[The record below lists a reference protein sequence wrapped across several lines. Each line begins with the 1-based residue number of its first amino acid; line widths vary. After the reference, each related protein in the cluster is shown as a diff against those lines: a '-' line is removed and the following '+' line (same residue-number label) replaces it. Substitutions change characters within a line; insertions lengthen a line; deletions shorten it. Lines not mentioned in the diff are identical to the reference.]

1 MNIDLSTLKAHAQG
15 RWHHIHATLGI
26 PTELLNP
33 HKHQPC
39 PHCGGKDRFRYT
51 DYQGYGGFICN
62 QCTPQG
68 GSGLDLIMLVLG
80 YTFAEAVHAVAGVLG
95 IGKPVIDTPTPIK
108 PPVSVSKPIQ
118 DKQAVLA
125 SLLAQTALIDDSSPV
140 ACYLQ
145 QRGLDW
151 QRIASHTSTL
161 RFHAA
166 LPYWTPSTQS
176 KPLHLGNFPA
186 MIASITTPAG
196 ELMGIHCTY
205 LMQSKDGWS
214 KLVLAHPQT
223 GEPLPAKKMQS
234 RYPQALTGAAV
245 QLHPINATLGIAEG
259 IETALAAHQLFQ
271 IPVWACL
278 SAHGVQSFAIP
289 PEVKLLVIFADHDE
303 AGINASHKLERRA
316 LQQGLQVKYWQA
328 ETPDFDVLD
337 ELNRLKNKAAP
348 NHFGQPHME
357 N

>member
-1 MNIDLSTLKAHAQG
+1 MNIDLPTLKAQAQG
-15 RWHHIHATLGI
+15 NWHHIHAALGI
-26 PTELLNP
+26 PTQLLNP

-51 DYQGYGGFICN
+51 DYQNNGGFICN

-68 GSGLDLIMLVLG
+68 GSGFDLIMLVSG
-80 YTFAEAVHAVAGVLG
+80 YTFSEAIQAVAGVLG
-95 IGKPVIDTPTPIK
+95 IQATTPIRPLIK
-108 PPVSVSKPIQ
+108 PPTSISKPLQ
-118 DKQAVLA
+118 DKQAKLA
-125 SLLAQTALIDDSSPV
+125 SLLAQTTPTDAYSPIKH
-140 ACYLQ
+140 YLQ
-145 QRGLDW
+145 QRGLNW
-151 QRIASHTSTL
+151 QRIESHTSTL

-166 LPYWTPSTQS
+166 LPYWTPSIED

-186 MIASITTPAG
+186 MIAPITTHTG

-205 LMQSKDGWS
+205 LQQRANGWQ
-214 KLVLAHPQT
+214 KLTLTHPQT
-223 GEPLPAKKMQS
+223 GEPLPSKKMHS
-234 RYPQALTGAAV
+234 RYTGALTGAAV
-245 QLHPINATLGIAEG
+245 QLHPISNTLGVAEG

-278 SAHGVQSFAIP
+278 SAHGIQSFTLP

-303 AGINASHKLERRA
+303 TGIKASHTLERHA
-316 LQQGLQVKYWQA
+316 LQQGLQVKYWQP

-348 NHFGQPHME
+348 NHFGQPHKE